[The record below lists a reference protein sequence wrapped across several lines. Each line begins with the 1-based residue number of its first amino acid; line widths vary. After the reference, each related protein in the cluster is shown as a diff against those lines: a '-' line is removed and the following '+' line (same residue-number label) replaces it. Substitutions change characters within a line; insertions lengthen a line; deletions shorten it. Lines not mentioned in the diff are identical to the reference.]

1 MDLQS
6 SYWSKLKAYSRTNS
20 FLVIRYSIL
29 FNCHYLSLVTFY
41 WILITPYWLLATFLN
56 DACYF
61 LLVTFYAL
69 LFPCYLFLNQCQSKK
84 IVMYKWYMHFCLLH
98 LIICLLLLKIGLPYL
113 ISKII
118 IFQIVK
124 NFISSYQET
133 NNICLLERLTSFAQ
147 YENSS

>member
-20 FLVIRYSIL
+20 LL
-29 FNCHYLSLVTFY
+29 FTFYLSLVTFY

-69 LFPCYLFLNQCQSKK
+69 LFPCYLFLNQRQSKK

-98 LIICLLLLKIGLPYL
+98 LIIYLLLLKIGLPYL